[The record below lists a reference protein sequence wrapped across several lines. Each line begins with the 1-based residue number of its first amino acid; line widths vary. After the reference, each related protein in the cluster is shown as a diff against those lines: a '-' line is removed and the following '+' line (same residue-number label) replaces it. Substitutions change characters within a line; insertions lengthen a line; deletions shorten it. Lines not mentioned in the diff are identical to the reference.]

1 MAGGVPRPS
10 GKTAPAEKPGEGGWV
25 AGPSAIL
32 RRTKDCTNERRQ
44 DYTVCRLGKSRSA
57 SIPLAEI
64 GGQAL
69 PTLRRFRSTAW
80 PADDCRRLAP
90 TTATDCGENSLG
102 PTIPWTR
109 LARLTMPAPRH
120 RNLPP
125 RYRDLD

>member
-69 PTLRRFRSTAW
+69 PKVPQYGVTGGRLPKTGADDNDRLRREQLGTYHRVNEVAAADNAGTPTSK
-80 PADDCRRLAP
+80 PAAAVP
-90 TTATDCGENSLG
+90 
-102 PTIPWTR
+102 
-109 LARLTMPAPRH
+109 
-120 RNLPP
+120 
-125 RYRDLD
+125 